1 MDKKKVITDLD
12 IDELMSDWLERDGE
26 TFTHIRKK
34 GRLGWESRLE
44 AGDALSDYFL
54 PSDITKRE
62 VIKRAYSLAND
73 LIVIMDPPKKVHIKL
88 TDKGDSYTD
97 SAVVY
102 VNTEVFDAKSMELGE
117 QIDIFCGLAIH
128 EGCHLCYT
136 NFDACRTIEKKVI
149 HDIFNVI
156 EDERIETL
164 CGDLKPGLACFL
176 AKTKYYYFDQ
186 YFIDVVAPRKDELE
200 AKMNDFEKLF
210 NLLLC
215 IIRYPKYLNEE
226 TIVKYARFL
235 LEVKNVLL
243 PFPRTTRQSIE
254 AAVKIFNIIK
264 SLYVEEEKK
273 SRKER
278 EKALDDLKKTMED
291 AEKSEGGSGSG
302 DADEKAEG
310 GSSSS
315 PEDKKEDE
323 KKSTAERMSDA
334 LDKAADTEDTRSDEE
349 KHFDEMTAERK
360 MEEDAASTEEE
371 MKSHLVVSEPS
382 KGGSSMKVSEDLSKD
397 YGLGAADVEGEV
409 SFGSSSD
416 TIFMHEKDDKRRY
429 MESYSRVRQYVPAI
443 NRILKGHCRDY
454 KLVLRSMRSGVLDTN
469 KLAEAIQGVP
479 TVYMRE
485 GEVYTDK
492 ITAVVLIDESGSM
505 SWGGRIQSARDT
517 AVLLNES
524 MKNIPDVELFIYGH
538 SADEHWGGTTEL
550 RVYRDK
556 HYHPTYALGSVAAHN
571 ENRDGNA
578 ILETAKAVRK
588 QTKNQVVM
596 FVLSDGAPAAYG
608 YGGKA
613 AMREVRDKVKQ
624 AEKLGFSI
632 VQVCINASYDPKEMF
647 DHYVILDDMSK
658 LAVDLGKVL
667 KKAVMDGAKVHVRM

>member
-1 MDKKKVITDLD
+1 MDKKKIITDID
-12 IDELMSDWLERDGE
+12 IDNLMSDWLERDGE

-34 GRLGWESRLE
+34 GRLGWEKQLE

-54 PSDITKRE
+54 PSDITKHE

-88 TDKGDSYTD
+88 TDGGSSRTD

-102 VNTEVFDAKSMELGE
+102 VNTEVFDAKGMDLGE

-136 NFDACRTIEKKVI
+136 NFDACSTIEKKVI

-164 CGDLKPGLACFL
+164 CGDLKPGLAGFL

-186 YFIDVVAPRKDELE
+186 YFIDVIAPHKAELE
-200 AKMNDFEKLF
+200 SKMNDFEKLF
-210 NLLLC
+210 NLLLY

-235 LEVKNVLL
+235 LEIKKVLL
-243 PFPRTTRQSIE
+243 PFPRTTKQSID
-254 AAVKIFNIIK
+254 AAVRIFNIIK

-278 EKALDDLKKTMED
+278 DKALDDLEKEMD
-291 AEKSEGGSGSG
+291 GIEKSEGGSGSG
-302 DADEKAEG
+302 DDDEKAKG

-315 PEDKKEDE
+315 TEEKEE

-334 LDKAADTEDTRSDEE
+334 LDKSDDTEDTRSDTE
-349 KHFDEMTAERK
+349 KRIDERAAERK
-360 MEEDAASTEEE
+360 MEEDASHTEEKME
-371 MKSHLVVSEPS
+371 SHSVITEPR
-382 KGGSSMKVSEDLSKD
+382 KDGSYMKVSEDLSKAH
-397 YGLGAADVEGEV
+397 GLGAADIEGEV
-409 SFGSSSD
+409 SFGSSANV
-416 TIFMHEKDDKRRY
+416 IFMKEQDNKGRY
-429 MESYSRVRQYVPAI
+429 MESYSNIRQYIPSI
-443 NRILKGHCRDY
+443 HRILKGHCRDY

-492 ITAVVLIDESGSM
+492 ITAVILIDESGSM
-505 SWGGRIQSARDT
+505 AWGGRINSARDT

-524 MKNIPDVELFIYGH
+524 MKNIPDIELFIYGH
-538 SADEHWGGTTEL
+538 SADEHCCGTTEL

-556 HYHPTYALGSVAAHN
+556 NYHPAYALGSVDAHH
-571 ENRDGNA
+571 ENRDGTA

-588 QTKNQVVM
+588 QTNNPVVM

-608 YGGKA
+608 YSGKA
-613 AMREVRDKVKQ
+613 AMREVRSKVKQ

-632 VQVCINASYDPKEMF
+632 VQVCIDASYDPKQMF
-647 DHYVILDDMSK
+647 DHYVILDNMPK
-658 LAVDLGKVL
+658 LAIDLGKVL
-667 KKAVMDGAKVHVRM
+667 KKAVMDGAKVHTRM